1 MAYGIG
7 DIIQPVDKIVG
18 PGNIYVA
25 KAKQSVYGKVSI
37 DMIAGPSEICIIAD
51 TNKDED
57 IPLIAMDMLSQAE
70 HDPMARPIL
79 IGTNEAYLQ
88 KVIAQAEKFLD
99 TRDMHSTV
107 ENAKQSMAN
116 RGIAICVSSIDNA
129 IAISNAL
136 APEHLELFSENA
148 ADLLPKVQ
156 NAGSIFLGKY
166 TPESVGDYLGGPNHV
181 LPTSGTARFS
191 SALGVYDYLKRS
203 GWIQLTQD
211 SLRKY
216 YGDIATIA
224 RSENLYAHA
233 MSAEIRFE

>member
-1 MAYGIG
+1 MTVIPAIVAGVKRIVLISPPRTFLESPEVAKVIQLLGINEIYRIGGAHGVFAMAYGIG

-79 IGTNEAYLQ
+79 IGTNEAYLR
-88 KVIAQAEKFLD
+88 KVIAQAENFLD

-116 RGIAICVSSIDNA
+116 RGIAICVSSIENA

-136 APEHLELFSENA
+136 APEHLELFS
-148 ADLLPKVQ
+148 
-156 NAGSIFLGKY
+156 SH
-166 TPESVGDYLGGPNHV
+166 S
-181 LPTSGTARFS
+181 
-191 SALGVYDYLKRS
+191 
-203 GWIQLTQD
+203 
-211 SLRKY
+211 
-216 YGDIATIA
+216 
-224 RSENLYAHA
+224 
-233 MSAEIRFE
+233 